1 MTHTFRVWAPG
12 ASEVS
17 VEVDAVVEPM
27 LRERDTVASWTGYW
41 RANVE
46 SGAREPRYA
55 FRVDGEGPFPD
66 PRAPRL
72 PDGVHGPGQVVDHA
86 AFEWDDAGFRA
97 PPLSAALFYE
107 LHVGTFAPSASDR
120 AAPPHGF
127 EHGGMRASDEVDR
140 VGEQLGAGT
149 FDSAADKLPE
159 LAELGVTHV
168 ELMPV
173 ASASGSRGWGYD
185 GVGLYA
191 VYEAYGGPNGLKRLV
206 NRAHVLGMA
215 VCLDCVYN
223 HLGPEGNYLSRF
235 GPYFTDAYR
244 TPWGEAINLDREGS
258 DEVRAFILD
267 NLEQWFRHYHVDAI
281 RLDAVHAL
289 YDEGAVHILE
299 AMQRRVRRLEGELG
313 RPLQLIAESNLND
326 PRLVR
331 SAEAGGYG
339 LDAQWSDDF
348 HHCVHTL
355 ITGEEQGYYR
365 GFRSFSALSKSLR
378 DVFVHD
384 GGYAPARGRRVGRPV
399 GDLPRSRFVHCN
411 QNHDQ
416 VGNRAVGE
424 RLCHLVS
431 SERAKIA
438 AALTVLQ
445 PAVPMLFQGE
455 EWAAGSPFQFFTD
468 HQDRQL
474 AAAVTKG
481 RCEEFS
487 YFGWDPEVVPDPQAE
502 STFRRS
508 MLDWSERERQPHAD
522 MLGWYHALID
532 LRRSYGELYASRW
545 SKPPVV
551 YDEHGRW
558 FCFRRGRFGVAFA
571 LSGSADGEQPG
582 VGGTVDVDLQSL
594 LGSSHATAADDVAA
608 TSIAGAG
615 GAESSKTGSPS
626 IVLASSDAIVLDGFR
641 LTLPPDTM
649 AVVNVTGEQ
658 ERVRY

>member
-1 MTHTFRVWAPG
+1 MTHIFRVWAPY

-17 VEVDAVVEPM
+17 IEVDGAVEAMSADRSGDPLRAGCWRAVVE
-27 LRERDTVASWTGYW
+27 S
-41 RANVE
+41 E
-46 SGAREPRYA
+46 SREPRYA
-55 FRVDGEGPFPD
+55 FRVDGEGPFSD

-72 PDGVHGPGQVVDHA
+72 PDGVHGVGQVVDHA
-86 AFEWDDAGFRA
+86 AFEWSDTGFRA
-97 PPLSAALFYE
+97 APLSAALFYE
-107 LHVGTFAPSASDR
+107 LHIGTFAPGSVEPSARSR
-120 AAPPHGF
+120 RSERREP
-127 EHGGMRASDEVDR
+127 RASNEPDR
-140 VGEQLGAGT
+140 IGQRLGPGT
-149 FDSAADKLPE
+149 FDTAAEKLPE
-159 LAELGVTHV
+159 LAGLGVTHV
-168 ELMPV
+168 EVMPV

-191 VYEAYGGPNGLKRLV
+191 PHEAYGGPYGFKRFV
-206 NRAHVLGMA
+206 NRAHALGMA

-235 GPYFTDAYR
+235 GPYFTGAYA

-267 NLEQWFRHYHVDAI
+267 NLEQWFRDYHVDAI

-299 AMQRRVRRLEGELG
+299 AMQRRARRLEGELG

-331 SAEAGGYG
+331 PTEAGGYG

-355 ITGEEQGYYR
+355 LTGEEEGYYR
-365 GFRSFSALSKSLR
+365 GFRSFPALSRSLR
-378 DVFVHD
+378 GVFVHD
-384 GGYAPARGRRVGRPV
+384 GGYAPARGKRVGRPV
-399 GDLPRSRFVHCN
+399 GDMPRSRFVHCS

-431 SERAKIA
+431 PGRAKIA
-438 AALTVLQ
+438 AALTILQ

-468 HQDRQL
+468 HQDSGL
-474 AAAVTKG
+474 AAAVTRG

-487 YFGWDPEVVPDPQAE
+487 YFGWDPGDVPDPQAD

-508 MLDWSERERQPHAD
+508 MLDWSEREREPHAD
-522 MLGWYHALID
+522 MLAWYRALLE
-532 LRRSYGELYASRW
+532 LRKRFGEFCASRC
-545 SKPPVV
+545 SRPVVV
-551 YDEHGRW
+551 YDEHDRW
-558 FCFRRGRFGVAFA
+558 FGFRRGRFCVVFA
-571 LSGSADGEQPG
+571 LSGSADRPEA
-582 VGGTVDVDLQSL
+582 GTSVDVDLWRFLEDFGTTAS
-594 LGSSHATAADDVAA
+594 GEAPAFTYTAADHNDSPGALAA
-608 TSIAGAG
+608 SI
-615 GAESSKTGSPS
+615 E
-626 IVLASSDAIVLDGFR
+626 LASSEATDLDGSR
-641 LTLPPDTM
+641 LSLPVDSV
-649 AVVNVTGEQ
+649 AVVNVVGE
-658 ERVRY
+658 RT

>member
-1 MTHTFRVWAPG
+1 MRHVFRVWAPV
-12 ASEVS
+12 AAHLLI
-17 VEVDAVVEPM
+17 EVDGVGEAM
-27 LRERDTVASWTGYW
+27 LRELDEGGTPTGYW
-41 RANVE
+41 RAIVE
-46 SGAREPRYA
+46 SDSREPRYA
-55 FRVDGEGPFPD
+55 YRVDGEGPVPD
-66 PRAPRL
+66 PRAQRL

-107 LHVGTFAPSASDR
+107 LHIGTFAPSASDR
-120 AAPPHGF
+120 PVPPHDY
-127 EHGGMRASDEVDR
+127 EHAGTRASGEVDR
-140 VGEQLGAGT
+140 AGEPLGAGT
-149 FDSAADKLPE
+149 FDSAADRLWE

-191 VYEAYGGPNGLKRLV
+191 VHEAYGGPNGLKRLV
-206 NRAHVLGMA
+206 NRAHALGMA

-223 HLGPEGNYLSRF
+223 HLGPEGNYLGRF
-235 GPYFTDAYR
+235 GPYFTDAYG

-339 LDAQWSDDF
+339 LEAQWSDDF

-355 ITGEEQGYYR
+355 MTGEEQGYYR

-438 AALTVLQ
+438 AALTILQ

-468 HQDRQL
+468 HQDREL

-487 YFGWDPEVVPDPQAE
+487 YFGWDPEEVPDPQAE
-502 STFRRS
+502 STFLRS
-508 MLDWSERERQPHAD
+508 MLDWSERERKPHAD
-522 MLGWYHALID
+522 MLAWYRALID
-532 LRRSYGELYASRW
+532 LRRSNGELCASRW
-545 SKPPVV
+545 PKPPVA
-551 YDEHGRW
+551 YDEQGQW
-558 FCFRRGRFGVAFA
+558 LCFRRGRFCVAFA
-571 LSGSADGEQPG
+571 LSDSADGGQPG
-582 VGGTVDVDLQSL
+582 VGRAVDVDLQPL
-594 LGSSHATAADDVAA
+594 LGSSHVIAADDDSA
-608 TSIAGAG
+608 TLIDSAG
-615 GAESSKTGSPS
+615 GVRSLKTGSPS
-626 IVLASSDAIVLDGFR
+626 IVLASSDAIALDGFR
-641 LTLPPDTM
+641 LALPPDSL
-649 AVVNVTGEQ
+649 AVVDVTGES
-658 ERVRY
+658 ERVR